1 MDTQLINRLNQLNND
16 FYNTTAI
23 NFDDSRQYFWQ
34 GWNKISPLL
43 DKFTDIR
50 VADIG
55 CGNGRFG
62 QFLIENT
69 PQKLSYTGIDAN
81 SKLLEFAEKNLK
93 GRIPALHLKKVD
105 IINAL
110 QNNIDFLADQ
120 EFQLITSFGVFHH
133 IPSFELRLKMIKY
146 LLSKLSSDGYL
157 IISLWQ
163 FMDYQRFKKKVIN
176 DQSTLNA
183 KNIKLINLEKND
195 FILDW
200 NRGET
205 ALRFCHFI
213 DKSEQLKLINM
224 SSSKLIDQF
233 RADGKEEDV
242 NQYLILSN
250 NL

>member
-1 MDTQLINRLNQLNND
+1 MNKPVD
-16 FYNTTAI
+16 FDNFTHNYNELLGESTRFFTS
-23 NFDDSRQYFWQ
+23 DEEYFASYKIDIVHRMIQ
-34 GWNKISPLL
+34 GPVTRILE
-43 DKFTDIR
+43 F
-50 VADIG
+50 G
-55 CGNGRFG
+55 CGIGRNIP
-62 QFLIENT
+62 FLKAAFPNASICGSDLAPASLEIARNEN
-69 PQKLSYTGIDAN
+69 KEVDFF
-81 SKLLEFAEKNLK
+81 LE
-93 GRIPALHLKKVD
+93 D
-105 IINAL
+105 
-110 QNNIDFLADQ
+110 NNEPEMGAFD
-120 EFQLITSFGVFHH
+120 LIVVAGVFHH